1 MKSWILSLCDYGSY
15 TGSYLL
21 TYSGEKR
28 LSLGN
33 ALLQAA
39 SFSYSCYGI
48 TSAQQK
54 VRHSLLPSGSSS
66 SSAWAWFARA

>member
-1 MKSWILSLCDYGSY
+1 MLAEGGAYGSY

-21 TYSGEKR
+21 TYTGEKR

-39 SFSYSCYGI
+39 SFAYSCYGI
-48 TSAQQK
+48 ASTQQK
-54 VRHSLLPSGSSS
+54 VRPFLVGSPSPSPAVPQSERT
-66 SSAWAWFARA
+66 A